1 MIATPFILVD
11 GSSYL
16 YRAFHALP
24 PLTTRSG
31 QPTGAVK
38 GVVNML
44 QKLIKTY
51 GPTHIAV
58 VFDAPGGTFRD
69 DIYPEYKANRPPMP
83 DDLRTQIDPLYAVIR
98 AMGLPMLCEKGVE
111 ADDVIGT
118 LAQQAAAQG
127 QAVLISTGDKDI
139 AQLVN
144 EKITLINTMTDTL
157 MDREG
162 VIAKF
167 GVPPECIIDYLALV
181 GDSVDNI
188 PGVPGV
194 GPKTA
199 AKWLQEFGSL
209 DALLEKAETIKGK
222 AGENLRASLDVLK
235 LARELATI
243 KCDVELPI
251 TFADLHPAAPDNTE
265 LLRLTQE
272 LEFRTWHAE
281 LEKGGVTTPSAS
293 NSSGSP
299 QPMLPE
305 LEKTPEMERHY
316 HTVFTPEDFSELVK
330 RLASAKEFCLDSE
343 TTSLDYMQAE
353 IVGLSFA
360 LEAGEAWYVPVGH
373 DYMGAPEQ
381 LPRADVL
388 SALKPI
394 LENPAIGKIGQ
405 HLKYDIHVLANYD
418 IHLKG
423 FVFDTM
429 LASYVVD
436 ATATRHNMDAMAE
449 LYLGVTTTTFEQ
461 IAGKGVK
468 QLTFNQIPIGG
479 MPGDEEEP
487 AAAYYAAEDA
497 DITQRLHDVLSAK
510 LAQDQKLL
518 SVFQDIEMPL
528 APILQKMERTGV
540 LIDGTMLARQ
550 SRELGERILALEKE
564 AYEIAGQEFNLG
576 SPKQLGHIL
585 YEKLGIPAPKKTATG
600 QYSTAEDVLEQLDHP
615 LPRLL
620 LQHRSL
626 AKLKSTYTEKLPE
639 LVNPKTKRVHTS
651 YHQAVAATGRLSS
664 TDPNLQNIPIRTE
677 EGRKIR
683 QAFIAPAGWK
693 VLAAD
698 YSQIELRIMAHLSE
712 DEGLLNA
719 FRHGE
724 DVHRATAAEVFG
736 VPIADVTSDQRRN
749 AKAINFGLIY
759 GMSAFGLAKQLGI
772 GRNEAQSY
780 VDMYF
785 ARYPGVKRYMEETRA
800 LAAEKGYVETLFG
813 RRLMVREIHSK
824 NAALRQGAERAAIN
838 APMQGTAADIIKR
851 AMIAVDAAL
860 VGQESRA
867 RLLMQV
873 HDELVLE
880 VREEEVDAIAI
891 LLKEKMGAA
900 AELSVPLIVEVGVGN
915 NWDEAH

>member
-1 MIATPFILVD
+1 MNPPLILVD

-24 PLTTRSG
+24 PLSTRNG

-69 DIYPEYKANRPPMP
+69 DIFPEYKANRPPMP
-83 DDLRTQIDPLYAVIR
+83 DDLRSQIEPLHAVIR
-98 AMGLPMLCEKGVE
+98 AMGLPLLCEKGVE

-118 LAQQAAAQG
+118 LARQAAAQG

-144 EKITLINTMTDTL
+144 ENITLINTMTDTL
-157 MDREG
+157 LDRAG

-209 DALLEKAETIKGK
+209 DALLEKADTIKGK
-222 AGENLRASLDVLK
+222 AGENLRASLDVLR
-235 LARELATI
+235 LARQLATI

-251 TFADLHPAAPDNTE
+251 THADLHPAAADPAA
-265 LLRLTQE
+265 LLTLTQE

-281 LEKGGVTTPSAS
+281 LQKGGNAPAPE
-293 NSSGSP
+293 SGEAAP
-299 QPMLPE
+299 APAE
-305 LEKTPEMERHY
+305 EITRHY
-316 HTVFTPEDFSELVK
+316 HTVFSQEDFAALLEKLEA
-330 RLASAKEFCLDSE
+330 ASAFCVDTE

-373 DYMGAPEQ
+373 DYMGAPDQ
-381 LPRADVL
+381 LPRDAVL
-388 SALKPI
+388 AALKPV

-405 HLKYDIHVLANYD
+405 HLKYDMHVLANYG
-418 IHLKG
+418 ITLRG
-423 FVFDTM
+423 FIFDTM

-436 ATATRHNMDAMAE
+436 ATATRHNMDDMAR
-449 LYLGVTTTTFEQ
+449 LYLGITTTTFEQ

-468 QLTFNQIPIGG
+468 QLTFNQIPVGG
-479 MPGDEEEP
+479 VGDDENER

-497 DITQRLHDVLSAK
+497 DVTQRLHDVLAAR
-510 LAQDQKLL
+510 LAQDEKLL
-518 SVFQDIEMPL
+518 SVFRDIEMPL

-540 LIDGTMLARQ
+540 LIDGAMLATQ

-620 LQHRSL
+620 LRHRSL

-639 LVNPKTKRVHTS
+639 LVNAKTQRVHTS

-677 EGRKIR
+677 EGRRIR
-683 QAFIAPAGWK
+683 QAFIAPPGWK
-693 VLAAD
+693 LLAAD
-698 YSQIELRIMAHLSE
+698 YSQIELRIMAHLSG

-785 ARYPGVKRYMEETRA
+785 ARYPGVKRYMETTRA
-800 LAAEKGYVETLFG
+800 LAADRGYVETLFG

-824 NAALRQGAERAAIN
+824 NAAMRQGAERAAIN

-860 VGQESRA
+860 AGEGARA
-867 RLLMQV
+867 HLLMQV

-880 VREEEVDAIAI
+880 VREDAVADITA

-900 AELSVPLIVEVGVGN
+900 AALAVPLIVDVGVGN